1 MNQTQ
6 LYKRTVSATKPK
18 EPIGTRLFLSFVLSG
33 LLSVLTECGIILIQR
48 IFLVSMDI
56 AIYSVIIAWMVISLL
71 GTKMYLFRKLSFLA
85 AGGIMFSILGFFN
98 VVFSAAIDARKEGW
112 IKGAT
117 PKIFEQIA
125 VFLMFYYFVQW
136 IFLSKG

>member
-6 LYKRTVSATKPK
+6 LYKRMVSATKPK
-18 EPIGTRLFLSFVLSG
+18 EPIGSRLFLSFVLSG
-33 LLSVLTECGIILIQR
+33 LLAVLTEFGIILIQR
-48 IFLVSMDI
+48 IFYVSTDV
-56 AIYSVIIAWMVISLL
+56 AISFVIIGWMVTSLL
-71 GTKMYLFRKLSFLA
+71 GTKMYLFRKVSFLA
-85 AGGIMFSILGFFN
+85 AGGIMFSMLGFFN

-112 IKGAT
+112 LKGAT

-125 VFLMFYYFVQW
+125 VFFMFYYFVQW